1 MSWYKFCI
9 PEYRRPLDSKA
20 DILLNTQK
28 LHQQQ
33 QCIVQES
40 SQLHVSSRLARLSD
54 LAGQNEAGSWGQTYC
69 QVYCQAYCQPCCNSS
84 WGTWLE
90 TPRPCNIMVGDLLWC
105 NLDSIVCNISI
116 VCFICFG
123 TAMSSIFKASLRMML
138 YGVHTMDIL
147 RTERILVQM
156 LCFSNLETRL

>member
-1 MSWYKFCI
+1 MSWYKYCI
-9 PEYRRPLDSKA
+9 PVYRRPLDSKA

-90 TPRPCNIMVGDLLWC
+90 TPRPCNIMVGDLLWF
-105 NLDSIVCNISI
+105 NSDSNVCNISI

-123 TAMSSIFKASLRMML
+123 SLWNSNVVNFQSFL
-138 YGVHTMDIL
+138 KNDVVW
-147 RTERILVQM
+147 TERILVQM
-156 LCFSNLETRL
+156 LCVSNLETRL